1 MVNVRY
7 HFVVYT
13 TNHIPVRVE
22 YTTSTGVVCGESK
35 CERGGFDG
43 DGEVDGKSEYYAE
56 YDSLGLFLYV
66 NNKTNKI
73 IKAETMVNDMIRIDK
88 KEAHAYLTDYK
99 PKSTIKY
106 INQ

>member
-1 MVNVRY
+1 MVKVRF

-22 YTTSTGVVCGESK
+22 YTTSTGVVCGEKEPDDSSFT
-35 CERGGFDG
+35 RPHG
-43 DGEVDGKSEYYAE
+43 DETEYYVE
-56 YDSLGLFLYV
+56 YDSCGLFLYV
-66 NNKTNKI
+66 NNKTKKI
-73 IKAETMVNDMIRIDK
+73 IKKRTWVQDFKRVDNK
-88 KEAHAYLTDYK
+88 KDSDTTDYK